1 MNLIE
6 DSKMSLLNFNFFM
19 IYKMLVLL
27 KYHLNY
33 LKDNIFIIFF
43 LIQVFLQHM
52 MMIRLSL
59 NEENIIKDTR
69 NLFRLKKK

>member
-1 MNLIE
+1 
-6 DSKMSLLNFNFFM
+6 MSLLNFNFFM